1 MAIQNITLF
10 ALFLEG
16 ILSFFSPCVLPIL
29 PIYIGILAGDSDKDS
44 QDRLAKRQ
52 KRVLINTLCFIS
64 GIALTFFILAFAS
77 SLLSR
82 FLNEHLKFLQ
92 IISGILMI
100 AMGLFQMGWL
110 KIDFLLREFSAK
122 QSIYKV
128 GQKVGPLLAFLL
140 GFTFSFSWSPCIG
153 PILASVFFYAS
164 SHQGSLSI
172 ILLLVYS
179 IGFMLPFLLVAIFSQ
194 KMLQFFKQQV
204 KFVSYTK
211 IISGLILLVIGVSI
225 LTGSFTV
232 FMNYLI

>member
-44 QDRLAKRQ
+44 QDRLVKRQ

-82 FLNEHLKFLQ
+82 FLNEHLKLLQ
-92 IISGILMI
+92 IISGVLMI

-172 ILLLVYS
+172 IFLLVYS

-211 IISGLILLVIGVSI
+211 IVSGLILLVIGVSI

>member
-29 PIYIGILAGDSDKDS
+29 PIYIGILAGDSDKNS
-44 QDRLAKRQ
+44 QDRLVKRQ

-82 FLNEHLKFLQ
+82 FLNEHLKLLQ
-92 IISGILMI
+92 MISGILMI

-172 ILLLVYS
+172 LFLLVYS

-194 KMLQFFKQQV
+194 KILQFFKQQV

-211 IISGLILLVIGVSI
+211 IVSGLILLVIGISI
-225 LTGSFTV
+225 MTGSFTTV
-232 FMNYLI
+232 MNHLI